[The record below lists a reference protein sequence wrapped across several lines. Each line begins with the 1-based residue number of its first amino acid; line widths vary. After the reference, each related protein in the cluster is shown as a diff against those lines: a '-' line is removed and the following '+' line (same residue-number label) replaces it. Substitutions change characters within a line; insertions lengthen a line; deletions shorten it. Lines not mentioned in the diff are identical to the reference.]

1 MWHSADNF
9 ILQTAILYFLSV
21 RWEYMS
27 WAVVV
32 FYIKIKKKKRKKK
45 RKKERMKKQIVLY
58 SWEEEKQESYNSPW
72 HHYLVFCLNSP
83 SVIALK
89 VQPLNCSAKYG
100 SSSLELHSEFLKDTL
115 QARKDWKV
123 YNFTS
128 INNTDKLP
136 VTRMDVTKYNSTG
149 Y

>member
-32 FYIKIKKKKRKKK
+32 FYIKIKKKKGKKRE
-45 RKKERMKKQIVLY
+45 RKKEWRNKLC
-58 SWEEEKQESYNSPW
+58 STPEKQESYNSPW

-100 SSSLELHSEFLKDTL
+100 SSSLELHSKFLKDTL